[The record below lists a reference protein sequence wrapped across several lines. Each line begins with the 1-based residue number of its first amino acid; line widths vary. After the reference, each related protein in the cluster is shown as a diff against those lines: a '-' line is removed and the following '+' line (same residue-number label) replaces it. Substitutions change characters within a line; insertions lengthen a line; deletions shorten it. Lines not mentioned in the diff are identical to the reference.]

1 MKKYR
6 ILYWLGSM
14 KTDYIV
20 KADNTEEA
28 EKKFRE
34 IKGNNANIISIEE
47 AEN

>member
-20 KADNTEEA
+20 KANNKEEA
-28 EKKFRE
+28 EKKFKE
-34 IKGNNANIISIEE
+34 IKGNNANIFSIEE
-47 AEN
+47 ITN

>member
-20 KADNTEEA
+20 KADSTEEA

-34 IKGNNANIISIEE
+34 IKGDKNIIDIEE
-47 AEN
+47 LSL

>member
-14 KTDYIV
+14 KTNYIV
-20 KADNTEEA
+20 KADNKEEA

-34 IKGNNANIISIEE
+34 IKGDKNITDIEE
-47 AEN
+47 LSL